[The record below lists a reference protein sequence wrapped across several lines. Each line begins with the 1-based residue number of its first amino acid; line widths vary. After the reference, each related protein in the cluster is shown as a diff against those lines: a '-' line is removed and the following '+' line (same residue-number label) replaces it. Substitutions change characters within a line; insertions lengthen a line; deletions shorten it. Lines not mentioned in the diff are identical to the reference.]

1 MPVLEHVRALVA
13 ELRQY
18 ASDNFE
24 SDEPY
29 MRGCVRGANVA
40 ATKPEAAAGLDER
53 ALQRLV
59 DEEAKRNG

>member
-1 MPVLEHVRALVA
+1 VA

-40 ATKPEAAAGLDER
+40 ATKLEAAAGLDER